1 LLETLDH
8 APDLPAHA
16 EGERSNRAFDW
27 PRPYPL
33 LNMPRPLRHR
43 LALAATLL
51 GLAAHASALDLGG
64 LSKDVQPCDDFY
76 AFVNGT
82 WEATTE
88 LPASRARIGS
98 FEQLRQNNDALLEKA
113 LKELA
118 DKPALQTSPG
128 LKLIAAYYASG
139 MDEAAIE
146 ARGLSPVT
154 PLLNRID
161 GLQRRED
168 LPTLLALLARSGVAA
183 PVGWGVAPDR
193 KDTRRNVLMLGQ
205 SGLGL
210 PDRDDYFRTDE
221 RTRTVTTAYRGFAAA
236 MLSAAGRPASD
247 AELDALLA
255 FETRLADATRERA
268 KLRDPNA
275 SYNPMSPAELSTA
288 APGLDWAGYLAVLTA
303 GAKAPQRLIV
313 GQPEFAARVAQL
325 AADAPLD
332 VWRRYLTVRTLDATA
347 ARLPKAFANA
357 TFDYRGKTINGLQ
370 APPPRSEDVILQI
383 GGRTGGEPVGLAL
396 GELFVARAFS
406 PVAQKRSLQLLEDVR
421 ASMKERIEKLEW
433 MTPGTKAKAL
443 EKLAAM
449 QPMIGA
455 PDKWPQF
462 EGLQLAANDYAGNW
476 LRAALWHSGQQVRD
490 LDAPVE
496 RGRWRTSPHIVN
508 AFAGGLNQ
516 IIFPAGIL
524 QPPFFDAKA
533 DDASNYGGIGMVI
546 GHEITHH
553 FDDSG
558 RNFDAGGSLAD
569 WWTPADAAGYKARAE
584 QVAQR
589 YGAISPL
596 PGYNIN
602 GQLTLGENIS
612 DMSGLPIAYE
622 GLQRAL
628 KRTGGADKKIDG
640 YTPAQRFFVSNALVW
655 RNKVRTEFLINQLRT
670 DPHSP
675 AKYRVLTPMSN
686 SPYFA
691 QAFSCKAGSAMVA
704 KDPLTVW

>member
-1 LLETLDH
+1 
-8 APDLPAHA
+8 
-16 EGERSNRAFDW
+16 
-27 PRPYPL
+27 
-33 LNMPRPLRHR
+33 MPRFPRHR
-43 LALAATLL
+43 LAAAAAAALL
-51 GLAAHASALDLGG
+51 GLSASVHALDLSG
-64 LSKDVQPCDDFY
+64 LSKEVKPCDDFY
-76 AFVNGT
+76 AFVNGN
-82 WEATTE
+82 WEAATE

-98 FEQLRQNNDALLEKA
+98 FEQLRQANDALLEKA

-118 DKPALQTSPG
+118 DQPALQTSPG

-146 ARGLSPVT
+146 ARGLSSIT

-168 LPTLLALLARSGVAA
+168 LPALLALLNRSGVGA
-183 PVGWGVAPDR
+183 PLGWGVQPDR

-221 RTRTVTTAYRGFAAA
+221 RTAKVSTAYRDFARTVLA
-236 MLSAAGRPASD
+236 AAGRPASD
-247 AELDALLA
+247 AELDALRA
-255 FETRLADATRERA
+255 FETQLAEATRERA
-268 KLRDPNA
+268 KMRDPNA
-275 SYNPMSPAELSTA
+275 NYNPMTPAELAAA
-288 APGLDWAGYLAVLTA
+288 APGFDWSAYLAVLTA
-303 GAKAPQRLIV
+303 GAKLPQRLIV
-313 GQPEFAARVAQL
+313 GQPEFAARVAKL
-325 AADAPLD
+325 AADTPLD
-332 VWRRYLTVRTLDATA
+332 VWRRYLALRVLDTTSQ
-347 ARLPKAFANA
+347 RLPKAFADA
-357 TFDYRGKTINGLQ
+357 AFEYRGKAITGLQ
-370 APPPRSEDVILQI
+370 APAPRSEEVILQI

-406 PVAQKRSLQLLEDVR
+406 PEAQKRSTQLLEDVR

-455 PDKWPQF
+455 PAKWPQF
-462 EGLQLAANDYAGNW
+462 EGLQLSANDYAGNW
-476 LRAALWHSGQQVRD
+476 LKAALWHSGQQVKD

-524 QPPFFDAKA
+524 QPPFFSASA
-533 DDASNYGGIGMVI
+533 DDAVNYGGIGMVI

-558 RNFDAGGSLAD
+558 RNFDAGGSLTD
-569 WWTPADAAGYKARAE
+569 WWTPADAAGYKARADK
-584 QVAQR
+584 VAER

-602 GQLTLGENIS
+602 GRLTLGENIS
-612 DMSGLPIAYE
+612 DMSGLPIAFE

-628 KRTGGADKKIDG
+628 KRSGGTDKKIDG
-640 YTPAQRFFVSNALVW
+640 YTPAQRFFLSNALVW

-670 DPHSP
+670 DSHSP

-686 SPYFA
+686 SAYFA
-691 QAFSCKAGSAMVA
+691 QAFSCKPGSAMVE